1 MLGLVASK
9 HTVQCS
15 RLQVCASRARRLQAH
30 DPVQNILMAYAA
42 RACGLQ
48 AAFQCSRFQACA
60 ARARCQQAHSTVWGK
75 RPAAYANEQK
85 ENKIEMIRT
94 AEETQRKHTEL
105 VACKH
110 TQCFAIVPR
119 PGWHLLAPAKL
130 LLQVDH
136 WHAPPSKQVICHG
149 IWAQRVEYLDKP
161 EDNVASIYQV
171 PSCKC
176 LCFRKT

>member
-130 LLQVDH
+130 LLQVG
-136 WHAPPSKQVICHG
+136 APYPAPDGACAAGAASVTAACLKQTTGMHHH
-149 IWAQRVEYLDKP
+149 QSR
-161 EDNVASIYQV
+161 
-171 PSCKC
+171 
-176 LCFRKT
+176 